1 MARSNSTAFAV
12 AAVLGSAKSFAV
24 DYAYIRDADT
34 NIVSVIPHN
43 RGAWRVDAVEPIGI
57 PPRRLVTNTREG
69 FQT

>member
-24 DYAYIRDADT
+24 DYAYITDADT

>member
-1 MARSNSTAFAV
+1 M
-12 AAVLGSAKSFAV
+12 
-24 DYAYIRDADT
+24 DYAYITDADT